1 MIRKREKYNMLEIAD
16 ILKKY
21 EDEGY
26 LKGEDLATKLAKTN
40 KFNDPD
46 KTAIADPYRSV
57 TYSELWSEIEACTRR
72 LAGMGIR
79 KGSNVLLQMP
89 NTIEYVVTLFALF
102 RLDAPPVLMLTPH
115 REREIIAV
123 GQLTEAEAY
132 ISTVD
137 YMGFD
142 YSEMIKGITDQ
153 LPSLK
158 TIIIQGLEE
167 DNSDDR
173 IKWYNWADRTKE
185 TEPEL
190 YTDCRGTAL
199 YLLSGGTT
207 GVPKVIPKIHECY
220 CYNADVCAERC
231 GFDKD
236 TVYMCVLPASHD
248 LGLANPGI
256 LGALF
261 SGGTAVLC
269 ETSSF
274 DEAFDMIEEYGVTS
288 TTLVPA
294 VIKVWAENIDWYDA
308 DLSSLRHIMFGA
320 ARIDLPD
327 IKKIISKL
335 GVRVQQAYGLGEGL
349 TCCTKLT
356 DSEEV
361 VFGTQGSPVSEGDEV
376 RILDENGNALPVG
389 EAGELAEKGPYT
401 FMGYYRNPER
411 NKACFTE
418 DGFFRTGDRAKLTEE
433 GNIVIL
439 GRTVEQINRAGENV
453 IPSEI
458 EAFLMKHPDIKNA
471 SVFGIPDEKLGEKTA
486 ACIITDN
493 DALDRTAICSFML
506 SIGAAAYKIP
516 DVVVHCDAF
525 PLKNVGKV
533 DKAALKSSI
542 MDQI

>member
-1 MIRKREKYNMLEIAD
+1 MFRKKEKYDMLEIAD

-26 LKGEDLATKLAKTN
+26 LKGEDLVSMLVETNRNADPNKTVL
-40 KFNDPD
+40 
-46 KTAIADPYRSV
+46 ADPYRSV
-57 TYSELWSEIEACTRR
+57 TYPELWSEIESCTRR

-79 KGSNVLLQMP
+79 KDCNVLLQMP

-102 RLDAPPVLMLTPH
+102 RLGAPPVLMLLPH

-132 ISTVD
+132 ISTAD

-142 YSEMIKGITDQ
+142 YSEMIKGITDS

-158 TIIIQGLEE
+158 TVIIQGLAE
-167 DNSDDR
+167 DYSDEK
-173 IKWYNWADRTKE
+173 IKWYSWADSSME
-185 TEPEL
+185 TEPDIC
-190 YTDCRGTAL
+190 TDCRSTAL

-220 CYNADVCAERC
+220 CYNADVCARRC
-231 GFDKD
+231 GYDKD

-294 VIKVWAENIDWYDA
+294 IIKVWAENIDWYDA
-308 DLSSLRHIMFGA
+308 DLSSLEHIMFGA

-327 IKKIISKL
+327 LKKIIDKL
-335 GVRVQQAYGLGEGL
+335 GVKVQQAYGLGEGI
-349 TCCTKLT
+349 TCCTKFT
-356 DSEEV
+356 DDEEV

-376 RILDENGNALPVG
+376 RILDEDGNALPVG

-411 NKACFTE
+411 NKECFTE
-418 DGFFRTGDRAKLTEE
+418 DGFFRTGDRAKLTAD

-458 EAFLMKHPDIKNA
+458 EDFLMKHPDIKNA

-493 DALDRTAICSFML
+493 AALDRGEICSFML

-516 DVVVHCDAF
+516 DVLVNCDSF

-533 DKAALKSSI
+533 DKAALKKRI